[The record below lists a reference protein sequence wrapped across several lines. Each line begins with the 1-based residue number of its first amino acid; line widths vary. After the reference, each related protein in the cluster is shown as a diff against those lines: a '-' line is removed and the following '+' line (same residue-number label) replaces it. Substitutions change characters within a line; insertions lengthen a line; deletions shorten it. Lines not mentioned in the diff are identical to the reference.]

1 MGSLASFDLVLSMV
15 TSVGPTVL
23 IIEFQRKELT
33 LKITSANKVEYY
45 DENNLYP
52 VLIYGK

>member
-1 MGSLASFDLVLSMV
+1 MLFFDLLVLSMV
-15 TSVGPTVL
+15 TSDGPTVF
-23 IIEFQRKELT
+23 IIESQSKELT
-33 LKITSANKVEYY
+33 VKITSANKVEYY